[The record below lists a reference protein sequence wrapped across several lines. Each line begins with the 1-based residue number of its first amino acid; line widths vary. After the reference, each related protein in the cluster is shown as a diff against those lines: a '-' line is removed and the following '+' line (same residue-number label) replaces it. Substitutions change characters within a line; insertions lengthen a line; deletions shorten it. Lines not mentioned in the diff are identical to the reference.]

1 MSNHVHLVLH
11 VDVLN
16 AQGWSDK
23 QVLALWNTVYKG
35 TLLTQKF
42 MRDEILSQGELIS
55 LYNSYMDSH
64 DDLGLSC

>member
-1 MSNHVHLVLH
+1 LVLH
-11 VDVLN
+11 VDVLK

-23 QVLALWNTVYKG
+23 QVLALWHTVYKG